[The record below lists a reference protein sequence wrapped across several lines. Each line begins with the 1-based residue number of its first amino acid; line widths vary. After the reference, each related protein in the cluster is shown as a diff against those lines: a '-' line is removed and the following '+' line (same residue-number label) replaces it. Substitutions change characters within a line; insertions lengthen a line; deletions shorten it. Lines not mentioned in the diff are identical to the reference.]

1 MQQLGDGPEQQ
12 QAHAPARQ
20 PLQRAEGPQQQH
32 QQGHQADRQGPAAH
46 GRPRQAGEQRWQGRQ
61 GELGEQSHPEAAQ
74 GRDQNAP
81 VAVPWPLARL
91 PLLLAVSCL
100 GTGSVLI
107 GGRALLERQP
117 PLTPATPTA
126 QLVWQQHWAADPWR
140 RRDASLLL
148 EARTRDPHRQRQ
160 LLRGQGWGPDPLAA
174 LVLKKDA
181 LAAAALGRPET
192 EQALWQELE
201 RRFPADPASADA
213 LYALGG
219 QQKGLRQRL
228 LARFPAHPAA
238 LAAALA
244 DGTDPAQRRRGALHL
259 ARWGPRWPGAEA
271 RLRQVCEKEAN
282 GLAPAQR
289 AQLAEGLAQLGD
301 GTAALRCLGTGATA
315 RAAAAALDAGG
326 QLGLARALLAGE
338 ADQQRLAERQLLALV
353 RRQPEAPEAEAAVR
367 LLSQQPGPAAAA
379 ALAQLP
385 PRWRDSA
392 PVQARRVLDAR
403 KPGHQDDGAALAVLR
418 RWPLDPASR
427 ELQWELV
434 RERLLAGRWSQAD
447 TLLRAIP
454 IDRLPPVLAARQ
466 SFWLG
471 YVQQQLGQD
480 AAAQATWQELL
491 RRHPG
496 GYYGWRAAVRLGEGD
511 LQLSAG
517 PHLPAGQATA
527 GRQDWRP
534 LASGDAGLDRLW
546 RLDQRTEAW
555 ETWRHRRQGQPPED
569 SRDLLVEGRL
579 RQGVG
584 DDWMGFGLLE
594 QASLRLGSDQCA
606 LERQLEHS
614 LHPLRFPEAF
624 QPAAQRAGVPMEL
637 LLGVSKQES
646 RFTPTVRSPV
656 GAVGLMQLMPETAAE
671 LAGGPVTDAALEDP
685 VRNASLGAQYLERML
700 RLGGGNPLLAA
711 ASYNAGPGAVAGWVT
726 PLLRSAPELWVEAIP
741 YPETRLYVKK
751 VLGNTWSYQQG
762 REPGC

>member
-1 MQQLGDGPEQQ
+1 
-12 QAHAPARQ
+12 
-20 PLQRAEGPQQQH
+20 
-32 QQGHQADRQGPAAH
+32 
-46 GRPRQAGEQRWQGRQ
+46 
-61 GELGEQSHPEAAQ
+61 
-74 GRDQNAP
+74 
-81 VAVPWPLARL
+81 LARL
-91 PLLLAVSCL
+91 PLLLALSCL
-100 GTGSVLI
+100 GTGLALI
-107 GGRALLERQP
+107 GGRALLARQP
-117 PLTPATPTA
+117 VLTPATPTA
-126 QLVWQQHWAADPWR
+126 QLVWQQRWAPDPWR
-140 RRDASLLL
+140 RREASLLL
-148 EARTRDPHRQRQ
+148 EARTDQPQRQRQ
-160 LLRGQGWGPDPLAA
+160 LLRSQGWGSDPLAA

-213 LYALGG
+213 LYALGSRQG
-219 QQKGLRQRL
+219 ALRQRL
-228 LARFPAHPAA
+228 LQRFPAHPAA

-244 DGTDPAQRRRGALHL
+244 AGPDPGQRRNGALHL

-271 RLRQVCEKEAN
+271 RMRQVCDKEGAS
-282 GLAPAQR
+282 LSPAQK
-289 AQLAEGLAQLGD
+289 AQLAEGLAELGD
-301 GTAALRCLGTGATA
+301 ASAALRCLSPATTTLD
-315 RAAAAALDAGG
+315 AASLDAGG
-326 QLGLARALLAGE
+326 RLSLARALLGGDAG
-338 ADQQRLAERQLLALV
+338 QQRLAEQQLLLV
-353 RRQPEAPEAEAAVR
+353 ARQEPAGPEAEAAVR
-367 LLSQQPGPAAAA
+367 LLSQQPGPAATA
-379 ALAQLP
+379 ALGQLP

-392 PVQARRVLDAR
+392 PVQARLVLEAR

-447 TLLRAIP
+447 TLLRALDTI
-454 IDRLPPVLAARQ
+454 RLPPPLAARQ

-471 YVQQQLGQD
+471 FVQQRLGQGT
-480 AAAQATWQELL
+480 AAQATWRALL
-491 RRHPG
+491 QRHPG
-496 GYYGWRAAVRLGEGD
+496 GYYGWRAAVRLGQGD
-511 LQLSAG
+511 LQLGAG
-517 PHLPAGQATA
+517 PHPPADQANA

-534 LASGDAGLDRLW
+534 LASGDPGLDRLW

-555 ETWRHRRQGQPPED
+555 ETWRHRRNGRPPQD

-594 QASLRLGSDQCA
+594 QASLRLGGDQCA

-614 LHPLRFPEAF
+614 LHPVRFPEAF
-624 QPAAQRAGVPMEL
+624 QPAAKHAGVPMEL

-646 RFTPTVRSPV
+646 RFTPSVRSPV

-671 LAGGPVTDAALEDP
+671 LAGGPVPEAVLEDP
-685 VRNASLGAQYLERML
+685 VRNAALGGLYLARML

-711 ASYNAGPGAVAGWVT
+711 ASYNAGPGAVAGWVG
-726 PLLRSAPELWVEAIP
+726 PLLQSAPELWVEAIP

-751 VLGNTWSYQQG
+751 VLGNMWSYQQG